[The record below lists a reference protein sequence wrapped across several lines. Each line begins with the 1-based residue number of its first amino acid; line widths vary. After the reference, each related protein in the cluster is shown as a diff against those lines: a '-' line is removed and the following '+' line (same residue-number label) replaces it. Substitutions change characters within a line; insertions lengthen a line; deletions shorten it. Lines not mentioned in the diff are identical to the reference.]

1 MILEHFC
8 NISHFQNFSVE
19 KYSEVNNQQISP
31 LPTLYST
38 IFLCSIFYQ
47 VGNNLLCR
55 TLLTVEGMVSQNPLH
70 KPIYC

>member
-8 NISHFQNFSVE
+8 NISHFQKFLC
-19 KYSEVNNQQISP
+19 KYSEVNNYEPSP
-31 LPTLYST
+31 LPMLYSI
-38 IFLCSIFYQ
+38 IFICSIFYQ
-47 VGNNLLCR
+47 VSNNLLCR